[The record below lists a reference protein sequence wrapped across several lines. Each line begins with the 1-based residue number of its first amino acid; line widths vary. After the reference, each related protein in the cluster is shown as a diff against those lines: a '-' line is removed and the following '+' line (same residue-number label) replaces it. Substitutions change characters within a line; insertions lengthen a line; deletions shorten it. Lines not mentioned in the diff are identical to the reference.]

1 MAGSVTKLGHQQERK
16 PHVRS
21 GFWRGTYRAHVRQQ
35 HSKQQEG
42 DKDWTRRGAAVGIK
56 LSLARSN
63 VSSQRVKTI
72 WCTERTVAA

>member
-1 MAGSVTKLGHQQERK
+1 MAGSVTKLGRQRAIRVLVGQ
-16 PHVRS
+16 
-21 GFWRGTYRAHVRQQ
+21 RAHVRQQ

-42 DKDWTRRGAAVGIK
+42 DKDWTRRGAAVGVE